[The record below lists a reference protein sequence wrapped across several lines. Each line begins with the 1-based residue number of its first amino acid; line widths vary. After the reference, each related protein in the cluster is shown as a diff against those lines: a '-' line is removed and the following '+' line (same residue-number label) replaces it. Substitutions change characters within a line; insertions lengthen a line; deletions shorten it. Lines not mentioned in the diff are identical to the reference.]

1 MENSSFT
8 VLPMSQR
15 FSLEPGKTYT
25 GSISVVNPADA
36 TEDFHYVMSV
46 SPYGVM
52 GEDYTADLVTVTNR
66 SEIVK
71 WITIS
76 EPTGTVKPNETKE
89 VEFTITVPENAAAGG
104 QYAAIAV
111 SSNEQN
117 TASQGV
123 AVNNVFE
130 LASLI
135 YASVAGKTEHEGKI
149 LENNVPG
156 FVVKAPITLSALIS
170 NEGNVHEDAT
180 FIISASNM
188 FTGEVIL
195 PTEDNEGRY
204 NELIMPETT
213 REITREISSLPAL
226 GVIKV
231 NQTIYYQGDVQTV
244 EKNVIICPIW
254 FMCLV
259 GATILAII
267 GAIVGIILKHK
278 KKKNRIAI

>member
-1 MENSSFT
+1 MGNNYFT

-25 GSISVVNPADA
+25 GSLSIVNPADA
-36 TEDFHYVMSV
+36 TEDFLYSISV

-71 WITIS
+71 WIKIS
-76 EPTGTVKPNETKE
+76 EPKGSVKPNETKK

-111 SSNEQN
+111 SSNESSN
-117 TASQGV
+117 ASEGV

-130 LASLI
+130 LASLV
-135 YASVAGKTEHEGKI
+135 YATVAGKTEHKGEI

-156 FVVKAPITLSALIS
+156 FVVSAPITLSAMIS

-180 FIISASNM
+180 FVISVSNA
-188 FTGEVIL
+188 FTGQVIL
-195 PTEDNEGRY
+195 PTEDNEGHY

-213 REITREISSLPAL
+213 RDVTREVNDLPAL
-226 GVIKV
+226 GIMKV
-231 NQTIYYQGDVQTV
+231 NQTIYYQGDVNTV

-254 FMCLV
+254 FLFLI
-259 GATILAII
+259 AFTIIAII
-267 GAIVGIILKHK
+267 GTIVRLVIKHK
-278 KKKNRIAI
+278 RKEIV

>member
-1 MENSSFT
+1 MGNSSFT

-15 FSLEPGKTYT
+15 FSLEAGKSYT
-25 GSISVVNPADA
+25 GKISIVNPADA
-36 TEDFHYVMSV
+36 TEDFHYIMSV

-71 WITIS
+71 WIKIS
-76 EPTGTVKPNETKE
+76 EPSGSVKPNETKE
-89 VEFTITVPENAAAGG
+89 VEFTITVPENAPAGG

-111 SSNEQN
+111 SSNDTA
-117 TASQGV
+117 TASEGV

-130 LASLI
+130 LASLV
-135 YASVAGKTEHEGKI
+135 YATVAGETKHQGEI

-156 FVVKAPITLSALIS
+156 FVVQTPVTLSALIS

-180 FIISASNM
+180 FIISAKNV
-188 FTGEVIL
+188 FTGQVIL

-213 REITREISSLPAL
+213 REITREINNLPAL
-226 GVIKV
+226 GVIKI
-231 NQTIYYQGDVQTV
+231 NQTIYYQGDVKTV
-244 EKNVIICPIW
+244 EKDVIICPIW
-254 FMCLV
+254 FMLLV
-259 GATILAII
+259 GVTILAII
-267 GAIVGIILKHK
+267 AAIVGTVKKHK
-278 KKKNRIAI
+278 RKIAI

>member
-1 MENSSFT
+1 MGNSSFT

-15 FSLEPGKTYT
+15 FTLEPGKTYT
-25 GSISVVNPADA
+25 GSLSIVNPADA
-36 TEDFHYVMSV
+36 TEDFLYTMSV

-52 GEDYTADLVTVTNR
+52 GEDYTADLVTETNR
-66 SEIVK
+66 SEIAK
-71 WITIS
+71 WIKIS
-76 EPTGTVKPNETKE
+76 EPTGRVKPNETKK

-111 SSNEQN
+111 SSNDTT
-117 TASQGV
+117 TASEGV

-135 YASVAGKTEHEGKI
+135 YATVSGETKHQGEI
-149 LENNVPG
+149 LENKVPD
-156 FVVKAPITLSALIS
+156 FVVKTPITLNALIS
-170 NEGNVHEDAT
+170 NDGNVHEDAT
-180 FIISASNM
+180 FVISISNM

-204 NELIMPETT
+204 NELIMPESK
-213 REITREISSLPAL
+213 REITREINNLPAL

-231 NQTIYYQGDVQTV
+231 NQTIYYLGEVKTV

-254 FMCLV
+254 FMLLV
-259 GATILAII
+259 GVTIFAII
-267 GAIVGIILKHK
+267 AAIVGIVLKHK
-278 KKKNRIAI
+278 RRIAI

>member
-1 MENSSFT
+1 MGNSTFT

-25 GSISVVNPADA
+25 GSISIVNPADA
-36 TEDFHYVMSV
+36 TEDFLYKVSV

-71 WITIS
+71 WIKIS
-76 EPTGTVKPNETKE
+76 EPTGRVKPNETKE
-89 VEFTITVPENAAAGG
+89 IEFTITVPEDVAAGG

-111 SSNEQN
+111 SSNETT
-117 TASQGV
+117 TANEGV

-130 LASLI
+130 LASLV
-135 YASVAGKTEHEGKI
+135 YATVAGETKHDGEI

-156 FVVKAPITLSALIS
+156 FVIKNPVTLSALIS
-170 NEGNVHEDAT
+170 NNCNVHEDAT
-180 FIISASNM
+180 FIISASNV

-204 NELIMPETT
+204 NELIMPEST
-213 REITREISSLPAL
+213 REITREINNLPAL
-226 GVIKV
+226 GIIKI
-231 NQTIYYQGDVQTV
+231 NQTIYYQGDANTI
-244 EKNVIICPIW
+244 EKNVVICPIW
-254 FMCLV
+254 FMALLFV
-259 GATILAII
+259 TILAII
-267 GAIVGIILKHK
+267 ISVVKIITKHK
-278 KKKNRIAI
+278 RKITI

>member
-15 FSLEPGKTYT
+15 FSLDPGETYT
-25 GSISVVNPADA
+25 GSISIVNPADA
-36 TEDFHYVMSV
+36 TRDFNYIMSV
-46 SPYGVM
+46 TPYGVM
-52 GEDYTADLVTVTNR
+52 DESYTADLATVTNR

-71 WITIS
+71 WIKIS
-76 EPTGTVKPNETKE
+76 EPSGTIKPNETKE
-89 VEFTITVPENAAAGG
+89 VEFTITVPKDAASGG
-104 QYAAIAV
+104 QYAAITV
-111 SSNEQN
+111 SSNDTN
-117 TASQGV
+117 NVSQGV

-130 LASLI
+130 LASLV
-135 YASVAGKTEHEGKI
+135 YATVSGQTKHDGEI
-149 LENNVPG
+149 LENKVPG
-156 FVVKAPITLSALIS
+156 FVVRSPITLSALIK
-170 NEGNVHEDAT
+170 NDGNIHEDAT
-180 FIISASNM
+180 FVISASNV

-195 PTEDNEGRY
+195 PTEDNDGRY

-213 REITREISSLPAL
+213 RQVTREITSLPAL

-259 GATILAII
+259 GVTILAII
-267 GAIVGIILKHK
+267 GTIIGIILKHK
-278 KKKNRIAI
+278 KKKAAI